1 MENEIIEL
9 VLSFL
14 IDSGMAYDNKDISI
28 EDLKNILKKNGM
40 KSKKMVKEK
49 EKVTYINKNNQRR
62 VVTELNDFKEYIINK
77 YKIDSNLISKENLL
91 YYKEKEKYSKYNGKD
106 NAPWFNY
113 INNTFK

>member
-91 YYKEKEKYSKYNGKD
+91 YYKEKEKYSKYSGSD

-113 INNTFK
+113 IKNTFK